1 MVQWIESPRCNS
13 ASTRGRPYNMQSVI
27 NHIEKDFTQK
37 EETLRP
43 THKEQR
49 MNLSLISYKN
59 TNFSEIEGI
68 IIQ

>member
-1 MVQWIESPRCNS
+1 
-13 ASTRGRPYNMQSVI
+13 MQSVI
-27 NHIEKDFTQK
+27 NYIEKDFTQK

-59 TNFSEIEGI
+59 TNFGEIEGI
-68 IIQ
+68 ITQ

>member
-1 MVQWIESPRCNS
+1 MVQWIESQRCNS
-13 ASTRGRPYNMQSVI
+13 ASTGGSPKNMQSVI
-27 NHIEKDFTQK
+27 NYMKKDFTQK

-59 TNFSEIEGI
+59 TNFGEIEGI
-68 IIQ
+68 ITQ